1 MQGGELGV
9 QRLGQTD
16 VHVQRRPIHG
26 PIPGAS
32 HEGTVTDVAA
42 LEDDLEVAGKMSK
55 AAGKTFLKRFIPN
68 EIIAAYDAKKETEE
82 PSFQDK
88 LQEARFPSEWISD
101 LGDFAPPSEWTEK
114 FRQVA
119 VRAAQN
125 ETGAETDHIMGEAR
139 NERRY

>member
-1 MQGGELGV
+1 M
-9 QRLGQTD
+9 
-16 VHVQRRPIHG
+16 
-26 PIPGAS
+26 
-32 HEGTVTDVAA
+32 TDVAA

-101 LGDFAPPSEWTEK
+101 LGDFAPPSEWTET
-114 FRQVA
+114 FREEA
-119 VRAAQN
+119 IKAATN
-125 ETGAETDHIMGEAR
+125 ATGTGSSSGDAQSR
-139 NERRY
+139 NS